1 MSRLA
6 WGEAVQ
12 IKQRFRRHLIF
23 WRVLWITP
31 ISQMLTWLLR
41 FVYLSTHVFLAC
53 FWISLDLVVW
63 EDDSL
68 VLISSILQA
77 AIEDIALKQSIFA
90 DLEKCCKPTC
100 ILASNTSTIDL
111 ELIGSKTMAQDRI
124 IGAHFFRSNT
134 IASYLFVTSFQ
145 HCCNMLTFKILT
157 RLLAG
162 W

>member
-6 WGEAVQ
+6 WGEAVR
-12 IKQRFRRHLIF
+12 IKQRFRRHLIL

-41 FVYLSTHVFLAC
+41 FVYLSAHAYLAC
-53 FWISLDLVVW
+53 SWILRDLAVW

-68 VLISSILQA
+68 FLISSILQA
-77 AIEDIALKQSIFA
+77 AIEDIALKPNIFA

-111 ELIGSKTMAQDRI
+111 ELIGSKTKAQDRI
-124 IGAHFFRSNT
+124 IGAHFFRCTT
-134 IASYLFVTSFQ
+134 IASNLFVTCFQ
-145 HCCNMLTFKILT
+145 HCCDMLTFKILT
-157 RLLAG
+157 
-162 W
+162 